1 MTLGLVVGNF
11 IPRKSKEVF
20 ELVGSFTPPIYV
32 LFFVLVGAKLD
43 ISHMTLPII
52 ILLGIYLL
60 GRSAGKFIGSNF
72 GAHLAKAPATVRKY
86 LPLCLFSQAGVA
98 IGLSIL
104 ASHYFSGELG
114 NSIVIIITASTFVLE
129 IIGPPLVKV
138 AVVKAGEAGLNI
150 TEEDLIQTSNAKDI
164 MEANFPFIVKNVSL
178 GEIIKIFSESN
189 NLYYPVVDS
198 EKKLLGI
205 ITVDNIK
212 NTFMETSLN
221 HFLLADDLMEPVVKT
236 ASPETTVAEIIKL
249 LKIYHLEC
257 IPVVLDD
264 NRLIGLI
271 ERRRLDRVISTKM
284 MELQRQADFLEGE

>member
-1 MTLGLVVGNF
+1 M
-11 IPRKSKEVF
+11 
-20 ELVGSFTPPIYV
+20 
-32 LFFVLVGAKLD
+32 
-43 ISHMTLPII
+43 
-52 ILLGIYLL
+52 
-60 GRSAGKFIGSNF
+60 
-72 GAHLAKAPATVRKY
+72 
-86 LPLCLFSQAGVA
+86 
-98 IGLSIL
+98 
-104 ASHYFSGELG
+104 
-114 NSIVIIITASTFVLE
+114 LE